1 MPEQIGDD
9 EPQPDAFL
17 AWKDIAPNAEEWH
30 RKAIKVRADD
40 PTRDWR

>member
-1 MPEQIGDD
+1 MPEDMCD
-9 EPQPDAFL
+9 SEVQPDSFL

-40 PTRDWR
+40 AY